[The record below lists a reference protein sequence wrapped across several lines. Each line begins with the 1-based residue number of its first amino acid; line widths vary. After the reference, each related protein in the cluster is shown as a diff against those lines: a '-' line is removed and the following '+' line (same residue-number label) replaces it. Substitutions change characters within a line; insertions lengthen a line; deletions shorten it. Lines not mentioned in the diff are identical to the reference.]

1 MIRRLAREIVL
12 QSLFQID
19 FTQAEPEEALQVALA
34 EQKSDE
40 FSAEE
45 LESEEP
51 RTPAEVDKAEAY
63 AREVLQGV
71 LANLPAIDERIGK
84 YAVNWEL
91 KRMPGIDRNLLRI
104 AVYEMLYA
112 AEKQPVNIAVNEA
125 VELAKAYGSDNS
137 ARFINGLLG
146 KMMREEA

>member
-19 FTQAEPEEALQVALA
+19 FTQAEPEEALQVALS

-104 AVYEMLYA
+104 AVYEMRYA
-112 AEKQPVNIAVNEA
+112 TEKQPVNIAVNEA
-125 VELAKAYGSDNS
+125 VELAKLYGSDNS

-146 KMMREEA
+146 KLMRDEA

>member
-51 RTPAEVDKAEAY
+51 RTPAEVDKAEPY

-71 LANLPAIDERIGK
+71 LANLPAIDGLISK

-104 AVYEMLYA
+104 AVYEMRYA
-112 AEKQPVNIAVNEA
+112 TEKQPVNIAVNEA
-125 VELAKAYGSDNS
+125 VELAKADGSENS

>member
-19 FTQAEPEEALQVALA
+19 FTQAEPEEALQVALS

-51 RTPAEVDKAEAY
+51 RTPAEVDKAEPY

-71 LANLPAIDERIGK
+71 LANLPAIDGLISK

-112 AEKQPVNIAVNEA
+112 REKQPVNIAVNEA
-125 VELAKAYGSDNS
+125 VELAKLYGSDNS
-137 ARFINGLLG
+137 ARFINCLLG
-146 KMMREEA
+146 KLMRDEA

>member
-71 LANLPAIDERIGK
+71 LANLPAIDERISK